1 MQRSVPST
9 KTSKL
14 LYGGF
19 TGLDTSR
26 SEVVHEIN
34 EHQAFFDVEN
44 AYTDW
49 SGYVSN
55 ERAIE
60 RVGKEGR
67 YISHIRFSYNGEIL
81 YATRSDEGLS
91 IWNSKELDNG
101 RTDPKIVFPTKVLTS
116 TISNGEAVFCAGG
129 APYRYSSSEWKKIES
144 PDAYGATLCASVSGR
159 LALAGF
165 KDAPTVVRFS
175 RVDDNEIFE
184 CDEDVAD
191 VQVTKAGGINLK
203 TVLNRAESI
212 TALFPFGANQLLIFT
227 NARCLIYEIPA
238 DLSAWKQVSDVHI
251 YVGCVSQNS
260 ICGWA
265 NEVIFCSRYGIY
277 TLKRS
282 VANGTSLVVMPYSQK
297 VQSVYQK
304 LLNELDDP
312 RLINA
317 VFDSDSGR
325 YHIFFPLSP
334 RGSYRL
340 SCSISPTSTS
350 ENQSEAGT
358 PSWSLSQY
366 ANTTCGDFLDGKL
379 LFGSCG
385 GIWRMKSEYEDGGDI
400 GEAVFTTPLL
410 WMNDRFMPK
419 RGHQIGLVA
428 DGVGRVEIEAEDEKG
443 NKLDVI
449 RFDFPDEDDATFFGE
464 RKGRQFTQIF
474 PHLFTGVKFT
484 FRITNVKKS
493 LRIYGF
499 TLEIK
504 EQ

>member
-1 MQRSVPST
+1 MIRSVPSS

-14 LYGGF
+14 MYGGF

-26 SEVVHEIN
+26 SEVVHEVN
-34 EHQAFFDVEN
+34 EHQSFADVDN
-44 AYTDW
+44 AYIDW

-60 RVGKEGR
+60 RIGKEGR
-67 YISHIRFSYNGEIL
+67 YISHVRFAYNGEIL
-81 YATRSDEGLS
+81 YATRGEQGIS
-91 IWNSKELDNG
+91 IWNSHELESG
-101 RTDPKIVFPTKVLTS
+101 RNESEIVFPTNTITS
-116 TISNGEAVFCAGG
+116 TLSNGEVVFCAGE
-129 APYRYSSSEWKKIES
+129 APYRYVAQEWKRIDS

-191 VQVTKAGGINLK
+191 IQVTKAGGINLK
-203 TVLNRAESI
+203 TVLNRAETI

-227 NARCLIYEIPA
+227 NARCLIYEINA
-238 DLSAWKQVSDVHI
+238 DLTTWKQVSDVHI

-282 VANGTSLVVMPYSQK
+282 VANGTALVVLPYSHK
-297 VQSVYQK
+297 VQSVYQE
-304 LLNELDDP
+304 LLSQLEDP
-312 RLINA
+312 RLTNA
-317 VFDSDSGR
+317 VFDSDCGR

-334 RGSYRL
+334 RGASRL
-340 SCSISPTSTS
+340 SCSVSPVAQEEGSS
-350 ENQSEAGT
+350 GS
-358 PSWSLSQY
+358 PSWSFSEYGNL
-366 ANTTCGDFLDGKL
+366 TCGDFLDGKL
-379 LFGSCG
+379 LMGSCG
-385 GIWRMKSEYEDGGDI
+385 GIWRMKSEYEEGGDI
-400 GEAVFTTPLL
+400 GEAVFSTPLL
-410 WMNDRFMPK
+410 WMNERFMPK
-419 RGHQIGLVA
+419 RGHQIGIIA
-428 DGVGRVEIEAEDEKG
+428 DGAGQIEVEVENEEGQI
-443 NKLDVI
+443 LDVL
-449 RFDFPDEDDATFFGE
+449 RWDLPYEDQAVFHGT
-464 RKGRQFTQIF
+464 RKGRQFTRIF
-474 PHLFTGVKFT
+474 PHLFTGVKLKFHI
-484 FRITNVKKS
+484 RNVKKS

-499 TLEIK
+499 TIEIK